1 LFEDDSKRVAQTVL
15 HGASCSCFFFVVV
28 SEQPLLGVSVEQS
41 AIFKKLF
48 GDQIQTAFFHVI

>member
-1 LFEDDSKRVAQTVL
+1 MIPNALHKPFYTVR
-15 HGASCSCFFFVVV
+15 CSCFFFVVV
-28 SEQPLLGVSVEQS
+28 SEQPLLLGVSVEQS